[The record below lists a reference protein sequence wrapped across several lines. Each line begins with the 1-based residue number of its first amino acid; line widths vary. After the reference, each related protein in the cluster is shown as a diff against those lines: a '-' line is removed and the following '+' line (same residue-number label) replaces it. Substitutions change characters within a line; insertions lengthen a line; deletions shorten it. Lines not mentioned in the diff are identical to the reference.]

1 MKTEDIETLKIIE
14 SQNIKINTECITE
27 LFVGFITEF
36 GKYKFAIQWLQEQF
50 SSIIDDMI
58 TENPKIIKC
67 MIIDSCENRDDEFIS
82 FIIKNYS
89 NKIDVDEAFDNL
101 VTLNFGHGITLLLN
115 NCKVTQESIQKAIKT
130 AQTLGNIAAE
140 KILNP
145 NIKLKKPPRKKK

>member
-1 MKTEDIETLKIIE
+1 M
-14 SQNIKINTECITE
+14 
-27 LFVGFITEF
+27 GFITEF